1 MKVTITALAEN
12 DVLDAA
18 YFYSEKGLEL
28 PFALFDDL
36 NHAYQ
41 LISEN
46 SEIGSLTER
55 GNRKV
60 LLRRFPYA
68 VIYRVETSECLV
80 LAVSHYRRHPQH
92 WVDR

>member
-18 YFYSEKGLEL
+18 SFYSEKGLEL

-46 SEIGSLTER
+46 PDLGSLTER

-60 LLRRFPYA
+60 LLRRFPNA
-68 VIYRVETSECLV
+68 VIYRV
-80 LAVSHYRRHPQH
+80 
-92 WVDR
+92 